1 MSVNTSVLFDKDYL
15 TTDKPL
21 YTDKDFNTV
30 YCLRAIYI
38 KTIFASAL
46 GFYLI
51 RKRLMRTEIKFL
63 QNEFS
68 RIALP
73 LLPTLLLLNNNY

>member
-21 YTDKDFNTV
+21 YTDKNFNSV
-30 YCLRAIYI
+30 YGLRALYI
-38 KTIFASAL
+38 RSVFLSAL

-51 RKRLMRTEIKFL
+51 RKRLMRSEIKFF

-73 LLPTLLLLNNNY
+73 LLPALVLLNNNY